1 MKFPRNARIARGQ
14 LDMAPFAAVFFLL
27 VIFMMLGTLVYT
39 PGARLQLQL
48 PRVDGLAGT
57 DKPTVSVA
65 IDVDGRLYYENQWI
79 DEAKLQVRLRE
90 AVRKS
95 AEPLTLV
102 VKADKSVSYETCL
115 ALPHRQG
122 SFGPASPATSRPDA
136 PAFQW
141 PEPTNSLRL
150 AVDPLGAVFSHYIE
164 T

>member
-1 MKFPRNARIARGQ
+1 MKFTRTARISRGQ
-14 LDMAPFAAVFFLL
+14 LDAAPFAAVFFLV
-27 VIFMMLGTLVYT
+27 VIFMMLGSLVYT

-48 PRVDGLAGT
+48 PRADGLPGT

-65 IDVDGRLYYENQWI
+65 IDVDGRLYFENQWI

-115 ALPHRQG
+115 RLALLARDAGISEALLAALPRA
-122 SFGPASPATSRPDA
+122 SAAPASRSSP
-136 PAFQW
+136 
-141 PEPTNSLRL
+141 
-150 AVDPLGAVFSHYIE
+150 
-164 T
+164 